1 MSRETGPVPAWARV
15 STFLLSLVGLGIST
29 YLTIT
34 HFAGTQYLVCSS
46 TGTVDCAAVTT
57 SAQSYFLHIPVAV
70 LGLAQFVAMT
80 ALNSPWG
87 WRSRWYPLHVARLAL
102 AAVGVAFVLWLLAAE
117 LLIIDHI
124 CLWCT
129 GVHVVSLAL
138 LLILT
143 SVAPAQL
150 GRARDGSG
158 SAARAR

>member
-1 MSRETGPVPAWARV
+1 MSREPGPVPAWARQ
-15 STFLLSLVGLGIST
+15 STFLLSILGLGIST

-34 HFAGTQYLVCSS
+34 HFVGTQILACSS
-46 TGTVDCAAVTT
+46 TGAVDCAAVTT
-57 SAQSYFLHIPVAV
+57 SPQSYFLHVPVAV
-70 LGLAQFVAMT
+70 LGLAQFVVLT

-87 WRSRWYPLHVARLAL
+87 WRSRWYPLHVARVAL
-102 AAVGVAFVLWLLAAE
+102 AAVGVAFVLWLVAAE

-129 GVHVVSLAL
+129 GVHIVSVAL

-150 GRARDGSG
+150 GRARGGSG

>member
-1 MSRETGPVPAWARV
+1 MGQGLDVPA
-15 STFLLSLVGLGIST
+15 LSLVGLGIST

-46 TGTVDCAAVTT
+46 TGTVNCAAVTT

-102 AAVGVAFVLWLLAAE
+102 AAVGVAFVLWLRGGRTA
-117 LLIIDHI
+117 DHRPH
-124 CLWCT
+124 LPVVHRACT
-129 GVHVVSLAL
+129 WSRWR
-138 LLILT
+138 
-143 SVAPAQL
+143 SC
-150 GRARDGSG
+150 
-158 SAARAR
+158 